1 MAKLCRYAMP
11 SVFMTANRATSD
23 AFPTRHW
30 LSRHPCRSLGGHA
43 HRCIIF
49 TPDNGQTRWH
59 PYMVYKELH
68 LRKKRR
74 IQHTQYPQIS

>member
-23 AFPTRHW
+23 AFQTRHW

-49 TPDNGQTRWH
+49 TPDNSQSCWH
-59 PYMVYKELH
+59 PTLCIRNSSEIGV
-68 LRKKRR
+68 RR
-74 IQHTQYPQIS
+74 Y